1 MQHLIVGIDPGVYTA
16 FAALNLKGEL
26 VASGCEKEASDE
38 RVVEIIRK
46 VGVPSLIA
54 SDVNPPPSFVQK
66 VAARFNVRLSYPE
79 RSLTQEEKKEM
90 GRFIDD
96 VHIRDAYAGAMKAY
110 HAYENRLRQ
119 IEGMDT
125 ALDRD
130 LLKHMVVQGY
140 SLHNAELMLTRK
152 EEKRVAEEEKEVKR
166 EGASGRRDER
176 VARLAE
182 ENANLRKALEYEK
195 ARADGLEAELRRARS
210 ARVGEVAR
218 DAEVRRLK
226 GRLER
231 AEKYIFFL
239 KKRKGTGGTGN
250 REPKTD

>member
-1 MQHLIVGIDPGVYTA
+1 MDPGVYTA

-66 VAARFNVRLSYPE
+66 VAARFNVRLAYPV
-79 RSLTQEEKKEM
+79 RSLTQEEKKTM
-90 GRFIDD
+90 GSFIDD
-96 VHIRDAYAGAMKAY
+96 VHTRDAYGAAMKAY

-119 IEGMDT
+119 IEGMET
-125 ALDRD
+125 SLDRD

-152 EEKRVAEEEKEVKR
+152 EEKRVGAEEEKEVKK
-166 EGASGRRDER
+166 EGLEHKRDER
-176 VARLAE
+176 VMRLAE
-182 ENANLRKALEYEK
+182 ENVNLRKALEYEK
-195 ARADGLEAELRRARS
+195 ARIAEMEEQLKRAKN

-218 DAEVRRLK
+218 DSEVRKLK
-226 GRLER
+226 ERLER
-231 AEKYIFFL
+231 AERYIFFL
-239 KKRKGTGGTGN
+239 KKKKRGA
-250 REPKTD
+250 

>member
-1 MQHLIVGIDPGVYTA
+1 MDPGVYTA

-66 VAARFNVRLSYPE
+66 VAARFNVRLSYPA
-79 RSLTQEEKKEM
+79 RSLTQEEKKTM
-90 GRFIDD
+90 GSFIDD
-96 VHIRDAYAGAMKAY
+96 VHIRDAYGAAMKAY

-125 ALDRD
+125 ALDKD

-152 EEKRVAEEEKEVKR
+152 EEKRVGAEEEKEVKR
-166 EGASGRRDER
+166 EGLENKRDER
-176 VARLAE
+176 VMRLAD
-182 ENANLRKALEYEK
+182 ENVNLRKALEYEK
-195 ARADGLEAELRRARS
+195 ARVAEMEEQLKRAKN
-210 ARVGEVAR
+210 ARVSEVAR
-218 DAEVRRLK
+218 DSEVRKLRE
-226 GRLER
+226 RLER
-231 AEKYIFFL
+231 AERYIFFL
-239 KKRKGTGGTGN
+239 KKKKRGA
-250 REPKTD
+250 

>member
-1 MQHLIVGIDPGVYTA
+1 VDPGVYTA

-46 VGVPSLIA
+46 VGIPSLIA

-79 RSLTQEEKKEM
+79 RSLTQDEKKRM
-90 GRFIDD
+90 GGFIDD
-96 VHIRDAYAGAMKAY
+96 VHIRDAYGAAMKAY

-119 IEGMDT
+119 IEAMDT
-125 ALDRD
+125 WLDKD

-140 SLHNAELMLTRK
+140 SLHNAELVLTRK
-152 EEKRVAEEEKEVKR
+152 EEERVCAEGVNS
-166 EGASGRRDER
+166 AGRKPETAGWKRDER
-176 VARLAE
+176 VSRLAE

-195 ARADGLEAELRRARS
+195 ARAAGLEEQLRLAGNARA
-210 ARVGEVAR
+210 AEVAR
-218 DAEVRRLK
+218 DSEVRRLRE
-226 GRLER
+226 RLER
-231 AEKYIFFL
+231 AERYIFFL
-239 KKRKGTGGTGN
+239 KKKRRGKA
-250 REPKTD
+250 

>member
-1 MQHLIVGIDPGVYTA
+1 MDPGVYTA

-66 VAARFNVRLSYPE
+66 VAARFNVRLFYPE
-79 RSLTQEEKKEM
+79 RSLTQEEKKKM
-90 GRFIDD
+90 GGFIDD
-96 VHIRDAYAGAMKAY
+96 VHIRDAHGAAMKAY
-110 HAYENRLRQ
+110 HSYENRLRQ

-125 ALDRD
+125 GLDRD
-130 LLKHMVVQGY
+130 LLKHMVLQGY
-140 SLHNAELMLTRK
+140 TLHNAELMLTRK
-152 EEKRVAEEEKEVKR
+152 EEKRVETEEPKEAG
-166 EGASGRRDER
+166 ESRRDER

-182 ENANLRKALEYEK
+182 ENVNLRKAYELEK
-195 ARADGLEAELRRARS
+195 VRADGLVEELRRAKS
-210 ARVGEVAR
+210 ARAGEVAR
-218 DAEVRRLK
+218 DSEVKRLR

-231 AEKYIFFL
+231 AERYIFFL
-239 KKRKGTGGTGN
+239 KKKKKG
-250 REPKTD
+250 

>member
-1 MQHLIVGIDPGVYTA
+1 VDPGVYTA
-16 FAALNLKGEL
+16 FAALNLKGQL

-38 RVVEIIRK
+38 RVVEIIRH

-66 VAARFNVRLSYPE
+66 VAARFNVRLSYPV
-79 RSLTQEEKKEM
+79 RSLTQEEKKTM
-90 GRFIDD
+90 GGFIDD
-96 VHIRDAYAGAMKAY
+96 VHIRDAYGAAMKAY
-110 HAYENRLRQ
+110 HIYENRLRQ

-125 ALDRD
+125 ALDKD

-152 EEKRVAEEEKEVKR
+152 EEKRVDAGEPKTEIGHQK
-166 EGASGRRDER
+166 RDER

-182 ENANLRKALEYEK
+182 ENVNLRKAYELEK
-195 ARADGLEAELRRARS
+195 ARADGLEAELRRAKNV
-210 ARVGEVAR
+210 RVGEVTR
-218 DAEVRRLK
+218 DSEVKKLQ

-231 AEKYIFFL
+231 AERYIFFL
-239 KKRKGTGGTGN
+239 KKKKKG
-250 REPKTD
+250 

>member
-1 MQHLIVGIDPGVYTA
+1 MGIDPGVYTA
-16 FAALNLKGEL
+16 FAALNLNGEL

-46 VGVPSLIA
+46 IGIPSLIA

-66 VAARFNVRLSYPE
+66 VAARFNVRLFYPP
-79 RSLTQEEKKEM
+79 RSLTQEEKRRM
-90 GRFIDD
+90 GEFIGD

-140 SLHNAELMLTRK
+140 SLHNAELLLTRK
-152 EEKRVAEEEKEVKR
+152 EEKRVEAEEEKEARKEKAER
-166 EGASGRRDER
+166 RRDER
-176 VARLAE
+176 VLRLAE
-182 ENANLRKALEYEK
+182 ENANLRKAYELEK
-195 ARADGLEAELRRARS
+195 ARTDGLEEELRKARS
-210 ARVGEVAR
+210 ARAGELER
-218 DAEVRRLK
+218 DAEVRKLR
-226 GRLER
+226 GQLER
-231 AEKYIFFL
+231 MRRYIYFL
-239 KKRKGTGGTGN
+239 KKRKRGKVKASEA
-250 REPKTD
+250 RPAH

>member
-1 MQHLIVGIDPGVYTA
+1 MDPGVYTA

-66 VAARFNVRLSYPE
+66 VAARFNVRLSYPV
-79 RSLTQEEKKEM
+79 RSLTQEEKKTM
-90 GRFIDD
+90 GGFIDD
-96 VHIRDAYAGAMKAY
+96 VHTRDAYGAAMKAY

-125 ALDRD
+125 ALDKD

-152 EEKRVAEEEKEVKR
+152 EEKRVDAEEDKEVKKGGL
-166 EGASGRRDER
+166 EDRRDER

-182 ENANLRKALEYEK
+182 ENVNLRKALEYEK
-195 ARADGLEAELRRARS
+195 ARVVEMEEQLKRAKN
-210 ARVGEVAR
+210 ARVSEVAR
-218 DAEVRRLK
+218 DSEVRKMK

-231 AEKYIFFL
+231 AERYIFFL
-239 KKRKGTGGTGN
+239 KKK
-250 REPKTD
+250 KKA

>member
-1 MQHLIVGIDPGVYTA
+1 VDPGVYTA

-26 VASGCEKEASDE
+26 IASGCEKEASDE

-79 RSLTQEEKKEM
+79 RSLTQEEKKKM
-90 GRFIDD
+90 GSFIDD
-96 VHIRDAYAGAMKAY
+96 VHIRDAYGAAMKAY
-110 HAYENRLRQ
+110 HVYENRLRQ

-125 ALDRD
+125 SLDRD

-152 EEKRVAEEEKEVKR
+152 EEKRVGAEEEKEVKK
-166 EGASGRRDER
+166 EGLENRRDER
-176 VARLAE
+176 VMRLAE
-182 ENANLRKALEYEK
+182 ENVNLRKALEYEK
-195 ARADGLEAELRRARS
+195 ARVAEMEDQLKRAKN

-218 DAEVRRLK
+218 DSEVRKLK
-226 GRLER
+226 ERLER
-231 AEKYIFFL
+231 AERYIFFL
-239 KKRKGTGGTGN
+239 KKKKKN
-250 REPKTD
+250 

>member
-1 MQHLIVGIDPGVYTA
+1 MDPGVYTA
-16 FAALNLKGEL
+16 FAALNLRGEL

-79 RSLTQEEKKEM
+79 HSLTQEEKKRV
-90 GRFIDD
+90 GGFIDD
-96 VHIRDAYAGAMKAY
+96 VHIRDAYGAAMKAY

-125 ALDRD
+125 ALDKD

-152 EEKRVAEEEKEVKR
+152 EEKRVGAEEKE
-166 EGASGRRDER
+166 SGGRYDYPKERRGVRPPSSSWRDER
-176 VARLAE
+176 VMRLAE
-182 ENANLRKALEYEK
+182 ENVNLRKALEYGK
-195 ARADGLEAELRRARS
+195 ARVAGLEEELKRARN
-210 ARVGEVAR
+210 ARVAEVAR
-218 DAEVRRLK
+218 DSEVRRLK
-226 GRLER
+226 ERLER

-239 KKRKGTGGTGN
+239 KKKR
-250 REPKTD
+250 R

>member
-1 MQHLIVGIDPGVYTA
+1 MDPGVYTA

-66 VAARFNVRLSYPE
+66 VAARFNVRLSYPV
-79 RSLTQEEKKEM
+79 RSLTQEEKKTM
-90 GRFIDD
+90 GGFIDD
-96 VHIRDAYAGAMKAY
+96 VHTRDAYGAAMKAY

-125 ALDRD
+125 ALDKD

-152 EEKRVAEEEKEVKR
+152 EEKRVDAEEDKEVKKGGL
-166 EGASGRRDER
+166 ENRRDER

-182 ENANLRKALEYEK
+182 ENVNLRKALEYEK
-195 ARADGLEAELRRARS
+195 ARVVEMEEQLKRAKN
-210 ARVGEVAR
+210 ARVSEVAR
-218 DAEVRRLK
+218 DSEVRKMK

-231 AEKYIFFL
+231 AERYIFFL
-239 KKRKGTGGTGN
+239 KKK
-250 REPKTD
+250 KKA

>member
-1 MQHLIVGIDPGVYTA
+1 M
-16 FAALNLKGEL
+16 

-46 VGVPSLIA
+46 VGVPSLVA

-66 VAARFNVRLSYPE
+66 VAARFNVRLFCPE
-79 RSLTQEEKKEM
+79 RSLTQEEKKKM

-96 VHIRDAYAGAMKAY
+96 VHIRDAYGAAMKAY

-125 ALDRD
+125 GLDRD
-130 LLKHMVVQGY
+130 LLKHMVVQGHT
-140 SLHNAELMLTRK
+140 LHNAELMLTRK
-152 EEKRVAEEEKEVKR
+152 EGKRVEAEEKEGGKPETDTR
-166 EGASGRRDER
+166 KRDER

-182 ENANLRKALEYEK
+182 ENVNLRKAYELEK
-195 ARADGLEAELRRARS
+195 ARADGLEEELRKARN

-218 DAEVRRLK
+218 DSEVKRLK

-231 AEKYIFFL
+231 AERYIFFL
-239 KKRKGTGGTGN
+239 KKREHGRKERGQ
-250 REPKTD
+250 RVAR

>member
-1 MQHLIVGIDPGVYTA
+1 MDPGVYTA

-46 VGVPSLIA
+46 VGVPSLVA

-66 VAARFNVRLSYPE
+66 VAARFNVRLSYPA
-79 RSLTQEEKKEM
+79 RSLTHEEKKTM
-90 GRFIDD
+90 GGFIDD
-96 VHIRDAYAGAMKAY
+96 VHIRDAYGAAMKAY

-125 ALDRD
+125 SLDKD

-152 EEKRVAEEEKEVKR
+152 EEKRVEAEEEKEVKK
-166 EGASGRRDER
+166 EGLENKRDER

-182 ENANLRKALEYEK
+182 ENVNLRKALEYKK
-195 ARADGLEAELRRARS
+195 AQVAEMEEQLRRAKN

-218 DAEVRRLK
+218 DSEVRKLN

-231 AEKYIFFL
+231 AERYIFFL
-239 KKRKGTGGTGN
+239 KKKKN
-250 REPKTD
+250 